1 MSHKYIRRQVLTKYA
16 IGEKD
21 EDNEDFSFQNA
32 LLEVSFT
39 HNNNVHTSAKKNLLI

>member
-32 LLEVSFT
+32 LLEISFVYI
-39 HNNNVHTSAKKNLLI
+39 N